1 MLRIALDY
9 RVVIFPA
16 SFPCMEETKE
26 GRKEGAHF
34 VTAWNTIIVISHETK
49 RDSSSHFSSCSCVF
63 NFRSMRG
70 VDWKNGCGFMGVRLV
85 LFGFLASSVR
95 SCEPKIALLFCERI
109 LLWRP
114 SSACCRPQGCD
125 DDFYCST
132 MTLLTWAQLDYLLG
146 KKCCTW
152 LLVVVNI
159 PMEFIF

>member
-1 MLRIALDY
+1 
-9 RVVIFPA
+9 
-16 SFPCMEETKE
+16 
-26 GRKEGAHF
+26 
-34 VTAWNTIIVISHETK
+34 
-49 RDSSSHFSSCSCVF
+49 
-63 NFRSMRG
+63 MRG

-85 LFGFLASSVR
+85 LFGFLASSVP

-146 KKCCTW
+146 RKLVTGRCQYSDGIYFLVFKARLEIWMNRRKLWIFFLHDKKIVSTWMYNILEAVYRSDFRFDFAIVCT
-152 LLVVVNI
+152 I
-159 PMEFIF
+159 